1 MRQKLRQFIRTTITK
16 HLNKNDIIQY
26 VIDDLEKLKLTHN
39 WKTVV
44 DENLL
49 LSLKRKLTLIKI
61 KPLDIEAALQTSNP
75 KKQKQYLITGPSAS
89 VNGGRGALQVLKA
102 MLK

>member
-1 MRQKLRQFIRTTITK
+1 MRPKLRQFIRTTIKK

-26 VIDDLEKLKLTHN
+26 VIDELEKLKLTHN
-39 WKTVV
+39 WKIIV

-61 KPLDIEAALQTSNP
+61 KSPDIDAALQTKHP
-75 KKQKQYLITGPSAS
+75 KKQKQYLITGPSSPTAP
-89 VNGGRGALQVLKA
+89 GLGALQDLKA